1 MAMLGAWS
9 VIGTTAHA
17 QKHNVCTK
25 DRDWVAE
32 REK

>member
-9 VIGTTAHA
+9 VICTTAHA
-17 QKHNVCTK
+17 QKHNAWTL